1 MASADATI
9 RIAAHDNTQK
19 AFNSVNKNLTRTNQ
33 AFTNFRG
40 TLMRVAG
47 VIGFGALAKATLE
60 SADRIQKLS
69 IRLGVSTEALSEYQH
84 VAELSGV
91 DFNALVMSW
100 QKMTKNLGDAAMGT
114 GEAKDELAML
124 HLEAKD
130 LNKLSVDVMFEEIA
144 DAISKVEDPVKK
156 AQIAMA
162 IFGTRGIEVIQM
174 MEGGAQGMRDM
185 RTTAIALGI
194 SLSRDAADKAAKFN
208 DEMLNLKT
216 SLRGVMLT
224 IMPGLTPVIQDL
236 TVMLRKVMQST
247 NKVGIEIGVLI
258 KALVGAMIASKL
270 AGVLWVLVKAL
281 RGLRIA
287 AIAGTAAMFRLNA
300 AMAKNVIGLAVLIGI
315 TVWEWTKAN
324 EDATDAVDDHT
335 DAIENLKKQTIV
347 MTNDLKTA
355 HGWAG
360 KWYDIN
366 SLNTE
371 AIGELGKKLE
381 TTRAQM
387 KANRSAIQE
396 MTIAELGNSE
406 QVKISTNWLN
416 KEFVAL
422 QGVEQELKDQIKGL
436 KTGTQ
441 FLEDHTEA
449 ITETEQALVA
459 YKNQLGDLMFE
470 ENMQSIKLGELE
482 RQYALGLISVDTYR
496 RGLENL
502 GESTEHLVSQFETS
516 FKSMT
521 NSLDTAWVG
530 FWENTF
536 LNAFAGENINVIK
549 TFANAVKRTL
559 IKMMADIAADW
570 FKNKVFKWLWNM
582 MFPGSGGFFSKLWKK
597 VKKWL
602 GFQRGGDFTVGGE
615 GGKDNNLVAFN
626 ASKGESVSVK
636 TPEQQRSDTAVVLE
650 LRAMREDLARVVAG
664 PIVGAVTRGQ
674 FAAAG
679 GMRH

>member
-19 AFNSVNKNLTRTNQ
+19 AFNSVNNNLTRTNQ
-33 AFTNFRG
+33 AFKNFRG

-174 MEGGAQGMRDM
+174 MEDGAEGMRDM
-185 RTTAIALGI
+185 RKTAIALGI

-216 SLRGVMLT
+216 SLRGLMLT
-224 IMPGLTPVIQDL
+224 IMPGLIPVIQDL
-236 TVMLRKVMQST
+236 TVMLKKVMQGA
-247 NKVGIEIGVLI
+247 NKVGVEIGVLI

-281 RGLRIA
+281 RGMRIA
-287 AIAGTAAMFRLNA
+287 ATAATAAVWRLNA

-315 TVWEWTKAN
+315 TAWEWVKAN
-324 EDATDAVDDHT
+324 EDATDAIEDHEK
-335 DAIENLKKQTIV
+335 AVVEIEKALVSQ
-347 MTNDLKTA
+347 TNDLKTA

-371 AIGELGKKLE
+371 ALGELGNELQK
-381 TTRAQM
+381 TRAQM
-387 KANRSAIQE
+387 NANRNAIKQ
-396 MTIAELGNSE
+396 MTFAELGSWKEVENS
-406 QVKISTNWLN
+406 KNWLD
-416 KEFVAL
+416 KEYASL
-422 QGVEQELKDQIKGL
+422 KLVEQGLSDKLSELKMGVQWEEKH
-436 KTGTQ
+436 
-441 FLEDHTEA
+441 EVA
-449 ITETEQALVA
+449 ITESEAALLA
-459 YKNQLGDLMFE
+459 YKNQLSDLMFE
-470 ENMQSIKLGELE
+470 EHMQSIKLSELE
-482 RQYALGLISVDTYR
+482 RQYGTGLISVDTYR
-496 RGLENL
+496 KGLEAL
-502 GESTEHLVSQFETS
+502 GVSTEHLVDTVKDHFM
-516 FKSMT
+516 SMK
-521 NSLDTAWVG
+521 NSLDTAWKG
-530 FWENTF
+530 FWYNTF
-536 LNAFAGENINVIK
+536 LKGFGEKNLKPLKIFAK
-549 TFANAVKRTL
+549 AVKQIL
-559 IKMMADIAADW
+559 IKMMADVVADW
-570 FKNKVFKWLWNM
+570 IKKKLIMLFLNFIL
-582 MFPGSGGFFSKLWKK
+582 PGLGTVLSI
-597 VKKWL
+597 L
-602 GFQRGGDFTVGGE
+602 GFQRGGSFKVGGE

-626 ASKGESVSVK
+626 ASKGETVDVK